1 MIAKL
6 SLYFQI
12 LRNMGWQYVQFRVF
26 YAIRGKLGVLK
37 RQFPQNPDFQQFI
50 SLEDWKKQTPKFF
63 FDSKESLS
71 FPKKRNE
78 ILKKRYKDF
87 LDGKLW
93 YFNVTQYNI
102 GRDYDWL
109 TNPDTGFRYDV
120 SKHWSEVADISAEA
134 GDIKYVWEKSR
145 FSYLYDLIRYDYHF
159 EKDCS
164 ELIFSEIDNW
174 IDANPI
180 NQGPN
185 WKCSQEISLR
195 TLNWLFALHYY
206 KNSAALTEARFQK
219 IMHVIYWQIKHDY
232 ANIDFSRKTVRNN
245 HAVTECLMLYLGGL
259 LLPFFPESK
268 TWKTKGKRW
277 FEEEILYQVYEDGT
291 FLQFSHNYH
300 RVLIQLMTWA
310 FYLAEANREEFEPK
324 VYERAKRSFDY
335 LTACQAG
342 KNGELP
348 NYGANDGA
356 LFFKLNDAEY
366 RDYRPQLSSPT
377 PTLPRREGQP
387 NAQPNEDFYW
397 YSSNIKNKDFL
408 AEKFDTVTN
417 VGRVMNPANISYENG
432 GIFLIDDENSFTF
445 IKCADYK
452 DRPSQAD
459 NLHIDIWYKGENI
472 LRDAGSYKYNTD
484 NQLVRY
490 FSGTKGH
497 NTVMLGDN
505 DQMLKGPRFIWL
517 NWSKVKN
524 VSLQEDENYYIFAG
538 EITAFEHLEKGITHK
553 RIVKKHKNKPIW
565 EIEDTVNHN
574 TDLPMIQRFHFDEK
588 YLQMLDFQSDATI
601 NAIEDALYSG
611 HYGVKESSKCIAFIS
626 KNKTIRTVIKLK

>member
-1 MIAKL
+1 MLSKL
-6 SLYFQI
+6 SLYLQI
-12 LRNMGWQYVQFRVF
+12 LRNMGWAYVQFRVG
-26 YAIRGKLGVLK
+26 YALRQKLGILK
-37 RQFPQNPDFQQFI
+37 RQFPQNPDNQQFI
-50 SLEDWKKQTPKFF
+50 NLEDWKKQTPKFF

-71 FPKKRNE
+71 FPKNPTVPLFE
-78 ILKKRYKDF
+78 SFYLF
-87 LDGKLW
+87 EQGNLE
-93 YFNVTQYNI
+93 YFSAYTFNI

-109 TNPDTGFRYDV
+109 TNPDNGYRYDNT
-120 SKHWSEVADISAEA
+120 KHWSEVQDISAEA

-145 FSYLYDLIRYDYHF
+145 FSYIYDLIRYDYHF

-164 ELIFSEIDNW
+164 ELIFSEIESW
-174 IDANPI
+174 IAANPI

-195 TLNWLFALHYY
+195 TMNWLFALYYY
-206 KNSAALTEARFQK
+206 KNSPALTEARFQK

-232 ANIDFSRKTVRNN
+232 SNIDFSRKTVRNN

-259 LLPFFPESK
+259 LLPFFPEAN

-300 RVLIQLMTWA
+300 RVLVQLMTWA
-310 FYLAEANREEFEPK
+310 FYLAEANQESFDDK
-324 VYERAKRSFDY
+324 VYIRAKKSLDY

-342 KNGELP
+342 RNGELP

-356 LFFKLNDAEY
+356 LFFKLNDADY
-366 RDYRPQLSSPT
+366 RDYRP
-377 PTLPRREGQP
+377 TL
-387 NAQPNEDFYW
+387 NAVRVLNPDSVPDSEDYFW
-397 YSSNIKNKDFL
+397 YSSNIKNKNFL
-408 AEKFDTVTN
+408 EKYFTRDTTSSRTTN
-417 VGRVMNPANISYENG
+417 SFPKG
-432 GIFLIDDENSFTF
+432 GIYTFNDNDSFTF
-445 IKCADYK
+445 IKCAQYK

-484 NQLVRY
+484 SKLVRY
-490 FSGTKGH
+490 FAGTQGH

-517 NWSKVKN
+517 NWSKVKQ
-524 VSLQEDENYYIFAG
+524 VSLEEDENYITFVG
-538 EITAFEHLEKGITHK
+538 EITAFEHIGKGITHK
-553 RIVKKHKNKPIW
+553 RTVKKHKNKPIW

-574 TDLPMIQRFHFDEK
+574 TDLPIIQRFHFDKK
-588 YLQMLDFQSDATI
+588 YLEVLSFQSDAE
-601 NAIEDALYSG
+601 NSGLENGLYSG
-611 HYGVKESSKCIAFIS
+611 YYGVKEESRCMVFLTKKKRI
-626 KNKTIRTVIKLK
+626 KTIIKVG

>member
-1 MIAKL
+1 
-6 SLYFQI
+6 
-12 LRNMGWQYVQFRVF
+12 MGWQYVQFRVF
-26 YAIRGKLGVLK
+26 YAIRGRLGILK
-37 RQFPQNPDFQQFI
+37 QQFPQNPDFKQFI
-50 SLEDWKKQTPKFF
+50 NLEGWKKQTPKFF

-71 FPKKRNE
+71 FPKNPNE
-78 ILKKRYKDF
+78 KLKVRYEDF
-87 LDGKLW
+87 LQGKLW
-93 YFNVTQYNI
+93 FFNAIQYEI
-102 GRDYDWL
+102 GRNYDWL
-109 TNPDTGFRYDV
+109 TNPDNGYRYDV
-120 SKHWSEVADISAEA
+120 SKHWSEVQDISAEA

-145 FSYLYDLIRYDYHF
+145 FSYIYDLIRYDYHF

-174 IDANPI
+174 IAANPI

-195 TLNWLFALHYY
+195 TMNWLFALYYY
-206 KNSAALTEARFQK
+206 KNSPALTEERFQK

-259 LLPFFPESK
+259 LLPFFPEAK
-268 TWKTKGKRW
+268 TWKTKGKHW

-300 RVLIQLMTWA
+300 RVLIQLMTWG
-310 FYLAEANREEFEPK
+310 FYLAEANKEYFDDK
-324 VYERAKRSFDY
+324 VYIRAKRSLNY
-335 LTACQAG
+335 LEECQAG

-356 LFFKLNDAEY
+356 LFFKLNDENY
-366 RDYRPQLSSPT
+366 RNYTPQLNA
-377 PTLPRREGQP
+377 LKYYLYKEGI
-387 NAQPNEDFYW
+387 NRKDAYLNEKQEDVFW
-397 YSSNIKNKDFL
+397 YKENIKKENYL
-408 AEKFDTVTN
+408 PILN
-417 VGRVMNPANISYENG
+417 LISEEAIKSFTEG
-432 GIFLIDDENSFTF
+432 GIYTIKENDSFTF
-445 IKCADYK
+445 IKCAHYK

-484 NQLVRY
+484 NEIVRY
-490 FSGTKGH
+490 FAGTKGH

-517 NWSKVKN
+517 NWSKVKKVN
-524 VSLQEDENYYIFAG
+524 LSEDENYYIFEG
-538 EITAFEHLEKGITHK
+538 EITAFQHLGKGITHK
-553 RIVKKHKNKPIW
+553 RIVKKHKNQPIW

-574 TDLPMIQRFHFDEK
+574 TDLPLIQRFHFDEK
-588 YLQMLDFQSDATI
+588 YLQMIDFQS
-601 NAIEDALYSG
+601 NAEENKVENALYSG
-611 HYGVKESSKCIAFIS
+611 YYGVKEESKCFVATS
-626 KNKTIRTVIKLK
+626 TTETIKTVIRLK